1 MAMFYVDDGLVA
13 ARTAAEADALVDLVA
28 SMFSIRALGEPED
41 FLGIRITRDRVA
53 RTITIDQEDKAHA
66 LSASCGLTGE
76 CRGVPMSPDT
86 YAGLRAVEDGEPTG
100 DLEKYQSV
108 VGSLLHLAQCTR
120 PDIALSVGALTSY
133 CHAPSQ
139 AHLDAAFDV
148 VRYVGHTAG
157 RGITY
162 GRSVAPLEMWCD
174 ANFAACLDTRRSTTG
189 WVVTM
194 YGGAVSWSSK
204 KEATTA
210 APRWKRGTGHAGRW
224 PGRVPRCSRCWWNQ
238 RCCRTTS
245 RFGGR

>member
-1 MAMFYVDDGLVA
+1 M
-13 ARTAAEADALVDLVA
+13 
-28 SMFSIRALGEPED
+28 
-41 FLGIRITRDRVA
+41 
-53 RTITIDQEDKAHA
+53 
-66 LSASCGLTGE
+66 
-76 CRGVPMSPDT
+76 
-86 YAGLRAVEDGEPTG
+86 
-100 DLEKYQSV
+100 EKYQSV

-204 KEATTA
+204 KQATTA
-210 APRWKRGTGHAGRW
+210 ASTMEAEYQACGAMAREGLSLLKALVELALLSDDFPITG
-224 PGRVPRCSRCWWNQ
+224 
-238 RCCRTTS
+238 
-245 RFGGR
+245 